1 MVAKKYPKK
10 MIKVNRRKQFWTT
23 KQEPYFAAYA
33 PSLVITPPPPPP
45 PLTIMIRI
53 FIRAGISRYIY
64 GADFSTRTQSCPWF
78 LVNSI

>member
-33 PSLVITPPPPPP
+33 PSLAI